1 MIIKVIDNYY
11 DAETNHYFK
20 IGEIYTVE
28 DKFNSLFYHIWG
40 RKQLLLIPKTHC
52 MECLEKKL

>member
-1 MIIKVIDNYY
+1 MKIKVINNYY

-28 DKFNSLFYHIWG
+28 DKSNSLFYHIWD
-40 RKQLLLIPKTHC
+40 RKQLLLIPKTHG
-52 MECLEKKL
+52 MEYVEKKL